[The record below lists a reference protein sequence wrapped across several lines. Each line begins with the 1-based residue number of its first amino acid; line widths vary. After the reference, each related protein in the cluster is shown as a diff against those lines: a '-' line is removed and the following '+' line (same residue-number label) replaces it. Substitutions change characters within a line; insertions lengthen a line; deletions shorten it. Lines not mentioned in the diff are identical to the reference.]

1 MNLICAQRTVKS
13 SPKVHNRLTL
23 PKSISRL
30 LTQIST
36 DEISTWN
43 QPKKNLPKFRCKIS
57 VLPPTSQNCKC
68 MGKTVSTQREGANK
82 KHNILQI
89 NFNNHLFL
97 PGSVPLYPT
106 HVCRLFPLFLLW
118 LAAFFG
124 PDGVVSV
131 PNLCLPPS
139 PQDCLK
145 WALKFWGKTVFLGIC
160 FFACDETLQSALCGR
175 RVLFLAFMM
184 MTRMPLFFAET
195 CVCRAY
201 LGFVGGVCVGFIW
214 VDLYNFCF
222 F

>member
-43 QPKKNLPKFRCKIS
+43 QQKDLPKFRCKIS
-57 VLPPTSQNCKC
+57 VLPPTRQNCKC

-145 WALKFWGKTVFLGIC
+145 WALKFWGKTVFLGIFFRLWRNPSIC
-160 FFACDETLQSALCGR
+160 F
-175 RVLFLAFMM
+175 V
-184 MTRMPLFFAET
+184 
-195 CVCRAY
+195 
-201 LGFVGGVCVGFIW
+201 W
-214 VDLYNFCF
+214 
-222 F
+222 